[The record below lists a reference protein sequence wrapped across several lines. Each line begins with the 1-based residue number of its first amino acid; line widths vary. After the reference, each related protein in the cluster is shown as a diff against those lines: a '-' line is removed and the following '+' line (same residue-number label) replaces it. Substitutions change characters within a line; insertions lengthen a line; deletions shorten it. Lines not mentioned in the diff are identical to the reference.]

1 MQYRQLRYYV
11 KIVEAGSFSRAAA
24 LIHVAQPALSLQISE
39 LEDYLGVSLLQ
50 RSARGVR
57 PTPAGDLLYREAVT
71 VLKHLEQIPGAV
83 RSSRGVAQGVVSVG
97 LASILGPA
105 LVGRFVETCH
115 AALGKVSLKLTVS
128 DSAALM
134 EKLAAQSLDLAL
146 VFEDDL
152 SAACTREPLYQ
163 QRLYVF
169 HPRTLALGSSVSL
182 EELVQHPLVL
192 PGHPNLVRS
201 TVDRAC
207 AAAGLTPNLV
217 AEVDDYTSLLSTV
230 GTGMGATILPRGDRP
245 QHGDDIAGPALIEP
259 PLYMTVSLVSSQ
271 ETPLSYAADEVRKVL
286 RGYIE
291 RHVRETQPPGA
302 AWVDRDSSS

>member
-57 PTPAGDLLYREAVT
+57 PTAAGELLYREAT
-71 VLKHLEQIPGAV
+71 AVLKHLEQIPGAV
-83 RSSRGVAQGVVSVG
+83 RSSRGVAQGVVPVG
-97 LASILGPA
+97 LPSLLGAP
-105 LVGRFVETCH
+105 LVARFVEACH
-115 AALGKVSLKLTVS
+115 AALEKVSLKLAVT
-128 DSAALM
+128 DSATLRD
-134 EKLAAQSLDLAL
+134 KLAAQLLDLAL

-152 SAACTREPLYQ
+152 GVAFTREPLYR

-169 HPRTLALGSSVSL
+169 HPRTMSMGSSVSL
-182 EELVQHPLVL
+182 HELAQHRLVL
-192 PGHPNLVRS
+192 PSRPNLVRAS
-201 TVDRAC
+201 ADRAF
-207 AAAGLTPNLV
+207 AEASLVPNLV

-230 GTGMGATILPRGDRP
+230 RAGLGATILPRGDLTEL
-245 QHGDDIAGPALIEP
+245 GDEMAGPALIEP
-259 PLYMTVSLVSSQ
+259 PLYMTVSIVSSQ
-271 ETPLSYAADEVRKVL
+271 EMPLSYAADEVRKLL
-286 RGYIE
+286 RTFIE

-302 AWVDRDSSS
+302 AWVD

>member
-39 LEDYLGVSLLQ
+39 LEDYLGVNLLQ

-57 PTPAGDLLYREAVT
+57 PTAAGELLYREAT
-71 VLKHLEQIPGAV
+71 AVLKHLEQIPGVV

-97 LASILGPA
+97 LASSLGA
-105 LVGRFVETCH
+105 SLVARFVETCH
-115 AALGKVSLKLTVS
+115 ASLDKVSLKLAVT
-128 DSAALM
+128 DSATLRD
-134 EKLAAQSLDLAL
+134 KLASQQLDLAL
-146 VFEDDL
+146 VFEDAL
-152 SAACTREPLYQ
+152 GVAFTREPLYR

-169 HPRTLALGSSVSL
+169 HPRSMSMGSSVSL
-182 EELVQHPLVL
+182 HELAQYPLVL
-192 PGHPNLVRS
+192 PSRPNLVRAS
-201 TVDRAC
+201 ADRAF
-207 AAAGLTPNLV
+207 AEARLVPNLV

-230 GTGMGATILPRGDRP
+230 RAGLGATLLPRGELADA
-245 QHGDDIAGPALIEP
+245 GDDIAGPALIEP

-271 ETPLSYAADEVRKVL
+271 EMPLSFAADEVRKLL
-286 RGYIE
+286 RAFIE

-302 AWVDRDSSS
+302 AWVD